1 MKTTAAFT
9 LIFAALLAVSQMG
22 GSGFADT
29 NSKAAYTDKTIR
41 LIVGYGTGGGY
52 DAFARLIAPELARE
66 TGANVVVQNKPGA
79 GGLAVL
85 NDVARSDSDIATLT
99 ITNVSAAVNAQ
110 LLGSEAARFNVN
122 DFVWLGGISSD
133 KRVLLM
139 AAGSSLTDWRSNPQ
153 NPALIRWAAGGKTDN
168 LALSAALLSEAFGFN
183 SKIITGYKGSSEA
196 IAALLRGE
204 ADGTVVSI
212 ESAMNFVGET
222 GLTIG
227 AVLSDTRSDLAPD
240 LPTLYEMDI
249 DPASRKWI
257 DYQVNLSTLGRA
269 LIIAPDTPQA
279 NVDFLR
285 NALQRILTDPD
296 FIKSA
301 AERGRAINY
310 VAAGA
315 IAKATNSI
323 LGPATNVDRDALLTV
338 LGQKYF

>member
-1 MKTTAAFT
+1 MKTR
-9 LIFAALLAVSQMG
+9 
-22 GSGFADT
+22 SGFALLFT
-29 NSKAAYTDKTIR
+29 VLLALFTTGSKSLATDGVKEVYSDRTIK

-85 NDVARSDSDIATLT
+85 NDLARTDSDIATLT
-99 ITNVSAAVNAQ
+99 VANVSAAVNAQ
-110 LLGSEAARFNVN
+110 LLGSEVARFNVN

-139 AAGSSLTDWRSNPQ
+139 AEGTSLAEWRSTPQ

-168 LALSAALLSEAFGFN
+168 LALSAALLSEAFGFK

-222 GLTIG
+222 GLTIA
-227 AVLSDTRSDLAPD
+227 AVLSDTRSELAPD

-269 LIIAPDTPQA
+269 LVIASDTPQA

-285 NALQRILTDPD
+285 YALQRILTNPD

-301 AERGRAINY
+301 AERGRAINF
-310 VAAGA
+310 VTADS

-323 LGPATNVDRDALLTV
+323 LGPATDVDRDALLTV

>member
-1 MKTTAAFT
+1 MKTT
-9 LIFAALLAVSQMG
+9 
-22 GSGFADT
+22 SGFALLFAVLLALSMAGSKSFAADDV
-29 NSKAAYTDKTIR
+29 KAAYVDRTIR

-52 DAFARLIAPELARE
+52 DAFARLIAPELARQ

-85 NDVARSDSDIATLT
+85 NDLARTDSDIATLT

-110 LLGSEAARFNVN
+110 LLESEAARFNVN

-139 AAGSSLTDWRSNPQ
+139 AEGTSLADWRSTPQ

-168 LALSAALLSEAFGFN
+168 LALSAALLSEAFGFK

-222 GLTIG
+222 GLSIA
-227 AVLSDTRSDLAPD
+227 AVLSDARSELAPD

-249 DPASRKWI
+249 DPARRKWI

-269 LIIAPDTPQA
+269 LVIASDTPQA
-279 NVDFLR
+279 NVNFLR
-285 NALQRILTDPD
+285 DALQRILTDPD

-301 AERGRAINY
+301 AERGRAINF
-310 VAAGA
+310 VTAAS

-323 LGPATNVDRDALLTV
+323 LAPATDVDRDALLSM

>member
-1 MKTTAAFT
+1 MRAKPLRTMCFV
-9 LIFAALLAVSQMG
+9 ALLA
-22 GSGFADT
+22 FAQLITMSFAAEDV
-29 NSKAAYTDKTIR
+29 KALYADKTIR
-41 LIVGYGTGGGY
+41 LIVGYGAGGGY
-52 DAFARLIAPELARE
+52 DAFARLIAPELARK

-85 NDVARSDSDIATLT
+85 NDVARTDADNATLT
-99 ITNVSAAVNAQ
+99 IVNVSAAVNAQ
-110 LLGSEAARFNVN
+110 LLGSEAARFDVN
-122 DFVWLGGISSD
+122 DFVWMGGISSD

-139 AAGSSLTDWRSNPQ
+139 AEGTSLADWRSVPQ

-212 ESAMNFVGET
+212 ESTMNFIGET
-222 GLTIG
+222 GLSIA
-227 AVLSDTRSDLAPD
+227 AVLSDTRSELAPD

-249 DPASRKWI
+249 RPASLKWI

-269 LIIAPDTPQA
+269 MIIAPGTAQA

-285 NALQRILTDPD
+285 ATLQRILTDPD

-301 AERGRAINY
+301 AERGRAINF
-310 VAAGA
+310 VAADS
-315 IAKATNSI
+315 IARATTSI
-323 LGPATNVDRDALLTV
+323 LGPATIVDRDALMTV

>member
-1 MKTTAAFT
+1 MKTHSGIALLFT
-9 LIFAALLAVSQMG
+9 LSLALFTIGSKSFATDSV
-22 GSGFADT
+22 
-29 NSKAAYTDKTIR
+29 KEAYVDRTIR

-85 NDVARSDSDIATLT
+85 NDVARADTDIATLT
-99 ITNVSAAVNAQ
+99 IANVSAAVNAQ
-110 LLGSEAARFNVN
+110 LLGSEVARFNVN

-139 AAGSSLTDWRSNPQ
+139 AEGTSLSDWRSTPQ
-153 NPALIRWAAGGKTDN
+153 KPALIRWAAGGKTDN

-222 GLTIG
+222 GLTIA
-227 AVLSDTRSDLAPD
+227 AVLSDTRSVLTPD
-240 LPTLYEMDI
+240 LPTLYEMNI
-249 DPASRKWI
+249 DPARRTWI

-269 LIIAPDTPQA
+269 LLIASDTPQA

-285 NALQRILTDPD
+285 DALQRILTDPD

-301 AERGRAINY
+301 AQRGRAINF
-310 VAAGA
+310 VAADS

-323 LGPATNVDRDALLTV
+323 LGPASSVDRDALLTV